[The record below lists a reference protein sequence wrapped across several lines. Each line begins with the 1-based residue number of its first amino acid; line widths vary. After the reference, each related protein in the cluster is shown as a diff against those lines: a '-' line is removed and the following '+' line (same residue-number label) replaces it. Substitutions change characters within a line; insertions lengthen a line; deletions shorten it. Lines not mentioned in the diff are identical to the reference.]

1 VLRMVLYNRVGRG
14 FLDIWSGLS
23 GWVTPVG
30 QSNSPVW
37 WQSKLLPPVWFLYTV
52 VHAMIAD
59 REMISQVVSREG
71 HSEAGEDS
79 PKQLWSHAASRTL
92 EAGVCPLTRG
102 PSRGASM
109 PMHQAQLGASPPCP

>member
-59 REMISQVVSREG
+59 REMISWVVSRESPFG
-71 HSEAGEDS
+71 GRGRQPEAAVE
-79 PKQLWSHAASRTL
+79 PCCLAN
-92 EAGVCPLTRG
+92 TRG
-102 PSRGASM
+102 RRLPAD
-109 PMHQAQLGASPPCP
+109 